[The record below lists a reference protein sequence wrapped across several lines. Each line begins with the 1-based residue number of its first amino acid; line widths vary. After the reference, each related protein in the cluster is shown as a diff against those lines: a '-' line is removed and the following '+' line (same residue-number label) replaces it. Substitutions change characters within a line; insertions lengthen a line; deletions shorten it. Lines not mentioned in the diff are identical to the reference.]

1 MMFISYVMVVSI
13 IFGLVFT
20 KPTDEKIKPTG
31 RFSKTPPLR
40 QANRQAEFVLN
51 HYYHLINSDT
61 DELVH
66 ALLRILMNNPKSFPM
81 VPHRALNIALR
92 NFEQKMGQNDVE
104 ILSKSLL
111 FAMEEN
117 AQNKTKPAST
127 VRLTEE
133 MKDKI
138 ENTLDSFFEDHV

>member
-1 MMFISYVMVVSI
+1 MIFSI
-13 IFGLVFT
+13 ISGLVFT
-20 KPTDEKIKPTG
+20 KPTDEKIKSTG
-31 RFSKTPPLR
+31 RLSKAPPLK
-40 QANRQAEFVLN
+40 QAFRQAEFALN

-104 ILSKSLL
+104 TLSKSLL

-117 AQNKTKPAST
+117 AQNRTKPVST
-127 VRLTEE
+127 IRLTEE

>member
-1 MMFISYVMVVSI
+1 MVFSI
-13 IFGLVFT
+13 ISGLVFT
-20 KPTDEKIKPTG
+20 KPTDEKMKTSG
-31 RFSKTPPLR
+31 KYSKKAPIN
-40 QANRQAEFVLN
+40 QVVRQAELSLGR
-51 HYYHLINSDT
+51 YYQLIDSET
-61 DELVH
+61 DDLVH

-104 ILSKSLL
+104 VLSKSLL
-111 FAMEEN
+111 LAMEEN
-117 AQNKTKPAST
+117 AQNKTKPSSSSSPSF
-127 VRLTEE
+127 RLTEE